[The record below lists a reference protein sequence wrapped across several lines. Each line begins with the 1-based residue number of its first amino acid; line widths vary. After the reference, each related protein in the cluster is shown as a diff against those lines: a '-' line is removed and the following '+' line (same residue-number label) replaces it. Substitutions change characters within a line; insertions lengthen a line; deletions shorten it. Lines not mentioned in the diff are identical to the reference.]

1 MLAPHTMNP
10 VNSNILVVRDLRDPA
25 PQIQHGREPSERL
38 TLPFKFNLGLR
49 FLGDRDIVV
58 LVEIPCTNSRREDEK
73 EQKGVFE
80 LGG

>member
-1 MLAPHTMNP
+1 MSAPQSNSP

-38 TLPFKFNLGLR
+38 TLPFEFDLRLR
-49 FLGDRDIVV
+49 FLGDGDIVV
-58 LVEIPCTNSRREDEK
+58 LVEIPSTNSRREDEK

-80 LGG
+80 RWG